1 MVASLV
7 ADLRSIRATPEIANT
22 ALEEEEG
29 PMPAAPQSTR
39 RFRAAGWLYLATLLV
54 LLLPP
59 RYAAE
64 AQSATPVKEPITGN
78 EDLGDLSQPQQ
89 ALAQFYRAFNT
100 RDLRM
105 LDENFAH
112 IDEVAI
118 DNPLGG
124 IRRGADE
131 PHKMYEGVFK
141 SPADVHVVFWDYT
154 IHRVGDVFWAVGRE
168 RGTYR
173 DGDAVKDLNI
183 RTSRVFQL
191 IDGRWRQLHHH
202 GSIEDAKLLADYQSV
217 VRSAASKTG
226 NSRSTQ

>member
-1 MVASLV
+1 MS
-7 ADLRSIRATPEIANT
+7 
-22 ALEEEEG
+22 
-29 PMPAAPQSTR
+29 APLSSAC
-39 RFRAAGWLYLATLLV
+39 FRAAGLLCFATLLT
-54 LLLPP
+54 LFPP
-59 RYAAE
+59 LVDAAT
-64 AQSATPVKEPITGN
+64 AQSVAPIKEPITGN
-78 EDLGDLSQPQQ
+78 EDLGDLSQPRQ

-112 IDEVAI
+112 TDEVAI

-168 RGTYR
+168 RGTYH
-173 DGDAVKDLNI
+173 DGGAIKELNI
-183 RTSRVFQL
+183 RTTRIFKL
-191 IDGRWRQLHHH
+191 MDGRWRQMHHH
-202 GSIEDAKLLADYQSV
+202 GSIEDAQLLAEYQSA
-217 VRSAASKTG
+217 VRSAAA
-226 NSRSTQ
+226 QAH